1 MTMST
6 SWTLNLKTGL
16 KMAVPA
22 TFGSMTSFV
31 LLEQEAWFEPEMSL
45 LPRLLQ
51 PGAKALDIGANHGVV
66 SLEVARCVGENGH
79 VWAFEPT
86 SVPRGRLLQSRQ
98 LNRYER
104 RITVVPAALAEAD
117 GETSFAVHDNSE
129 LNSRGGDGEVRET
142 VQLLALDGWLAR
154 HAPDAVI
161 DFVKLDAEGD
171 ELRVLAGA
179 ADFFARQSPV
189 VMFEFKHG
197 KVVSH
202 PLIEAWQALGY
213 GLFRWSEEL
222 GLLRPF
228 DVAQDELD
236 FALNLLAVRPAQQQQ
251 LAERGLLCTAA
262 ELAALPPVPS
272 HFRSPASLAAWC
284 AQPVLQGLPPEG
296 ACAGGELYEHALH
309 AAVAA
314 HGDPSLPPALRWA
327 LMCDVREVLKSAA
340 DGGASLAPAA
350 WALLVHAL
358 FATGAQGASIKLALQ
373 LLSLW
378 PQGME
383 LGMPYVAPAR
393 ADMARPRSTGH
404 GEWLRQMLGEH
415 VEKHSAHSAYFRPAG
430 LPLVARLLEHPD
442 HSVDIERRWLL
453 GHAYTNRSAPLARI
467 SLLPHAGHTANPAL
481 WAGLM
486 AAMPM
491 AA

>member
-1 MTMST
+1 MS
-6 SWTLNLKTGL
+6 SWTLNLKSGL
-16 KMAVPA
+16 KMAVPP
-22 TFGSMTSFV
+22 TFGSMTTFV

-45 LPRLLQ
+45 LPLLLK
-51 PGAKALDIGANHGVV
+51 PGARALDIGANHGVV
-66 SLEVARCVGENGH
+66 SLELARCIGQTGH

-86 SVPRGRLLQSRQ
+86 AAPRGRLLQSRQ
-98 LNRYER
+98 LNGFED

-129 LNSRGGDGEVRET
+129 LNSRGGAGQTRET

-154 HAPDAVI
+154 HAPDVVI

-179 ADFFARQSPV
+179 KDFFARQSPI
-189 VMFEFKHG
+189 VMFEFMHG
-197 KVVSH
+197 KVVSR
-202 PLIEAWQALGY
+202 PLIDAWRGLGY

-228 DVAQDELD
+228 DALRDELD
-236 FALNLLAVRPAQQQQ
+236 FALNLLAVRPVQQQQ
-251 LAERGLLCTAA
+251 LAQRGLLFTAEA
-262 ELAALPPVPS
+262 LAALPPVPS
-272 HFRSPASLAAWC
+272 HFRSPAAVAAWC
-284 AQPVLQGLPPEG
+284 AQPVLHGVS
-296 ACAGGELYEHALH
+296 ADAAAAGGELYEHALH

-314 HGDPSLPPALRWA
+314 HLDRSLPPAMRWA
-327 LMCDVREVLKSAA
+327 LMADVRDVLKAGA
-340 DGGASLAPAA
+340 DSGASLAPAA

-358 FATGAQGASIKLALQ
+358 FAAGEQGASIKLALQ
-373 LLSLW
+373 LLACW
-378 PQGME
+378 PQGVDV
-383 LGMPYVAPAR
+383 GMPYFAPSR
-393 ADMARPRSTGH
+393 ADMARARSTGH

-430 LPLVARLLEHPD
+430 LPRMAHLLEHPD
-442 HSVDIERRWLL
+442 HSVDIERRFLL
-453 GHAYTNRSAPLARI
+453 AHALTNRAAPLAHVT
-467 SLLPHAGHTANPAL
+467 LLPHAEHTANPAL

>member
-1 MTMST
+1 MS
-6 SWTLNLKTGL
+6 SWTLNLKSGL

-22 TFGSMTSFV
+22 TFGSMTTFV
-31 LLEQEAWFEPEMSL
+31 LLEQEGWFEPEMSL
-45 LPRLLQ
+45 LPLLLK
-51 PGAKALDIGANHGVV
+51 PGAQALDIGANHGVV
-66 SLEVARCVGENGH
+66 ALEVARCVGDRGH

-86 SVPRGRLLQSRQ
+86 SAPRGRLLQSRQ
-98 LNRYER
+98 LNGFDS

-129 LNSRGGDGEVRET
+129 LNSRGGVGEVRET
-142 VQLLALDGWLAR
+142 VQLLALDGWLQR
-154 HAPDAVI
+154 HAPDAQI

-179 ADFFARQSPV
+179 TTFFARQSPI
-189 VMFEFKHG
+189 VMFEFMHG
-197 KVVSH
+197 KVVSR
-202 PLIEAWQALGY
+202 PLIDAWQQLGY

-222 GLLRPF
+222 RLLRPF
-228 DVAQDELD
+228 DAERDELD

-251 LAERGLLCTAA
+251 LAERGLLFTTEA
-262 ELAALPPVPS
+262 LAALPPVPA
-272 HFRSPASLAAWC
+272 HFRATEALAAWC
-284 AQPVLQGLPPEG
+284 AQPALQGLAPE
-296 ACAGGELYEHALH
+296 AAAAGGEVYEHALH

-314 HGDPSLPPALRWA
+314 HGDTSLPPAQRWA
-327 LMCDVREVLKSAA
+327 LMAEVRDVLKAAA
-340 DGGASLAPAA
+340 DSGAHLAPAA

-373 LLSLW
+373 LLACW
-378 PQGME
+378 PQAVE

-393 ADMARPRSTGH
+393 ADMARARSTGH

-430 LPLVARLLEHPD
+430 LPRMAHLLEHPD
-442 HSVDIERRWLL
+442 HSADIERRWLL
-453 GHAYTNRSAPLARI
+453 AHAFTNRAAPLAHV
-467 SLLPHAGHTANPAL
+467 SLLPHAEHTANPGL